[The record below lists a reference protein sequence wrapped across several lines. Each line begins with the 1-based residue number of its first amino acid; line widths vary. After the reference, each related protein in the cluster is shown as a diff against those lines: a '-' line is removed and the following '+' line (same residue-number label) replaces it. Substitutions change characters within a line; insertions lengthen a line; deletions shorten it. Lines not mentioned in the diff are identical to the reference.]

1 MSPYENLLAHIDE
14 HKYLRGAHKGDA
26 PLDAKRRRRTEDR
39 VVRGD
44 GYAAAVRYGT
54 EILRAYPD
62 GRVVLHCGGWGS
74 ALTTRLAMNEALRI
88 TDLVSS
94 VGWMHG
100 VQFRGISQLALGV
113 WRYYDGMELLPS
125 PDGYKPTTLRSYRGR
140 RKDKARTKEFRE
152 GIRTSG
158 FDALFPMLYA
168 NATPEDRTFALD
180 NQRVHV
186 SLKTLTDPRWAE
198 QWPGVVAYYKF
209 SNYAYE
215 LDPTTGK
222 GVRVWESRS
231 LTQTRAALVK
241 DATAHMT
248 ETYDTDIFEL

>member
-39 VVRGD
+39 VVRGG

-74 ALTTRLAMNEALRI
+74 APTTRLAMNEALCI
-88 TDLVSS
+88 TELVSS

-125 PDGYKPTTLRSYRGR
+125 PDGYKPTVLQSFRGR
-140 RKDKARTKEFRE
+140 RKNKSQTQEFRE
-152 GIRTSG
+152 GMKTSG
-158 FDALFPMLYA
+158 FNALFPMLYA
-168 NATPEDRTFALD
+168 NATSEDRPMTLD
-180 NQRVHV
+180 TVRL
-186 SLKTLTDPRWAE
+186 SEALTDPSVAD
-198 QWPGVVAYYKF
+198 QWPRIVAYYKF
-209 SNYAYE
+209 DWVRMALNQLTNRWERVYEEEAINRAYQAM
-215 LDPTTGK
+215 
-222 GVRVWESRS
+222 VR
-231 LTQTRAALVK
+231 A
-241 DATAHMT
+241 ATAHMT
-248 ETYDTDIFEL
+248 ETYDTGIFEL